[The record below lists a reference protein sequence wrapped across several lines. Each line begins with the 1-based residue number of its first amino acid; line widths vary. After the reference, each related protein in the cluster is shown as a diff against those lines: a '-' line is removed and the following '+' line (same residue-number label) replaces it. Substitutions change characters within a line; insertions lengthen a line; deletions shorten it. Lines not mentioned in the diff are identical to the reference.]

1 MRHPY
6 CTHARPLAF
15 GHRGAAGIAPENTM
29 VSFRLALESGVDG
42 LELDIHPSKDGVP
55 VVIHDHT
62 LERTT
67 DGRGLVRE
75 TPLAA
80 LRELDAGYGF
90 SPDGKSFPFRGRGE
104 TVPTLEEIF
113 EASGDKRLNVDFKET
128 SPEMEH
134 QVDRLIE
141 RFGARDRV
149 LVCSS
154 DDRLAPVVRKR
165 FAGMATSACTRE
177 VAALVLLG
185 FIGLG
190 RFVVPRVN
198 ALQIPRSHLGI
209 PVLTQRIVDL
219 AHARGMDV
227 HVWTVNDV
235 PGMKLCLELGV
246 DGVMSDYPAELVRVL
261 KDCGMR

>member
-1 MRHPY
+1 LRHPY
-6 CTHARPLAF
+6 CTHQRPLAF
-15 GHRGAAGIAPENTM
+15 GHRGAAGIAPENTL
-29 VSFRLALESGVDG
+29 VSFKKALDAGVDG

-55 VVIHDHT
+55 IVIHDDT

-67 DGRGLVRE
+67 NGRGLVRE

-80 LRELDAGYGF
+80 LRELDAGHGF
-90 SPDGKSFPFRGRGE
+90 TTDGTSFPFRGKGE
-104 TVPTLEEIF
+104 KVPTLEEVF
-113 EASGDKRLNVDFKET
+113 EMSGEKRLNVDFKET
-128 SPEMEH
+128 SPAMEH
-134 QVDRLIE
+134 EVDRLIE

-209 PVLTQRIVDL
+209 PVLTERVVAL
-219 AHARGMDV
+219 AHRRDMDV
-227 HVWTVNDV
+227 HVWTVNDEA
-235 PGMKLCLELGV
+235 GMKHCLELGV
-246 DGVMSDYPAELVRVL
+246 DGIMSDFPEKLVDVMKRAGV
-261 KDCGMR
+261 R